1 MSQFWENLRTDRRTD
16 GRIDTLFY
24 TTLLAEA
31 GVQKMNFHL
40 SAQKIRWKSCTK
52 YLGHFKD
59 HISTSKQTNRVNRIL
74 DKLRHCLPSDIL
86 KNSNL
91 FLTHVYYAC
100 QVWRPRQQWHTSHGS
115 KSSKQ
120 HPKNSKFQG
129 RKTPMW
135 SSGKEALDTKPY

>member
-40 SAQKIRWKSCTK
+40 SAQKIRWKSFTK

-91 FLTHVYYAC
+91 FLTHMFIMPVRFGDQGNNDTLVMVQRA
-100 QVWRPRQQWHTSHGS
+100 QNNALRIVNFKEER
-115 KSSKQ
+115 
-120 HPKNSKFQG
+120 HPCEAV
-129 RKTPMW
+129 
-135 SSGKEALDTKPY
+135 GKRH